1 MKKLIS
7 RLIIVI
13 AVVVAGLYLTDT
25 DYIIKAVQTVYLQG
39 NTTASIDDYTFFEN
53 KTVNIGKSKAW
64 PLHKNYNKIP
74 ATEKLLAL
82 HKSQGTVAYLII
94 KNDSILFESYY
105 DGYSEDS
112 KSNSFSMAKS
122 YVSGMLGKAIM
133 EGYIKSVDQPVS
145 DFFPQYKEG
154 LASKVT
160 VGDLASMASGSSWE
174 ESYYSPFT
182 ITTRAYF
189 GKELEK
195 AILGLKTVEEP
206 GKSFKYASGDTQ
218 LLAMVIEKATGKK
231 LYNYLSESFW
241 IPLESENE
249 ALWQIDSEAN
259 DMVKAY
265 CCIATNAKDFARF
278 GKLYKDHGKWNGKQI
293 LDSTFVAK
301 SIQPRFKE
309 SPKYG
314 YGWWLHK
321 DEDKSFF
328 MMEGHL
334 GQFVVVEPTDNLIVV
349 RLGRAKESFGLTPY
363 NGDINVYIEEAYK
376 MLSNDPKAQP

>member
-1 MKKLIS
+1 MKKFTYH
-7 RLIIVI
+7 LIIVI
-13 AVVVAGLYLTDT
+13 AILVAGLYLTDT
-25 DYIIKAVQTVYLQG
+25 DYILKAVQTVYLQG

-53 KTVNIGKSKAW
+53 KSVNIGNSKAW
-64 PLHKNYNKIP
+64 PLHKNYNKFP
-74 ATEKLLAL
+74 ATKKLLEL
-82 HKSQGTVAYLII
+82 NKRQGTVAYLII

-122 YVSGMLGKAIM
+122 YVSGLLGKAIM
-133 EGYIKSVDQPVS
+133 EGYIKSIDQPVS
-145 DFFPQYKEG
+145 DFFPQYKQG
-154 LASKVT
+154 LAAKVT

-182 ITTRAYF
+182 ITTRAYY

-195 AILGLKTVEEP
+195 TILGLKTVEMP
-206 GKSFKYASGDTQ
+206 GMAFKYASGDTQ
-218 LLAMVIEKATGKK
+218 LLSMVIEKATGKK
-231 LYNYLSESFW
+231 LYDYLSESFW

-278 GKLYKDHGKWNGKQI
+278 GKLYKDQGRWNGKRV
-293 LDSTFVAK
+293 LDSAFVAK
-301 SIQPRFKE
+301 SIQPRFEE
-309 SPKYG
+309 SPRYG
-314 YGWWLHK
+314 YGWWLRK
-321 DEDKSFF
+321 TEDKSFF

-334 GQFVVVEPTDNLIVV
+334 GQFVAVEPDDNMIIV
-349 RLGRAKESFGLTPY
+349 RLGNEKDSFGLDPY
-363 NGDINVYIEEAYK
+363 NGDINTYIEEAYK
-376 MLSNDPKAQP
+376 MLSIDQK